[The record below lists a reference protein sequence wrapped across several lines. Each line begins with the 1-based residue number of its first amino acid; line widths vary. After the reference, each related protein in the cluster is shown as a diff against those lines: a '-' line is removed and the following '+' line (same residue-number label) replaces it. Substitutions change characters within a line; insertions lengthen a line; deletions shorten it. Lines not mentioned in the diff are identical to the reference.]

1 MSVNGLANI
10 GAFMSRVPTAN
21 VDPAPPKSSQEAIV
35 AKTVDNV
42 REAYSK
48 PGAGIT
54 IERCVAAAV
63 REAFN
68 LGHAAALAQNDMVEQ
83 LLKKQYDARTQLTLP
98 AALAA
103 IMEQI
108 GMDELILDLTAVS
121 TVFDRCKIDMAV
133 NPVDEQGDLIEYKL
147 THFADEV
154 QA

>member
-35 AKTVDNV
+35 TKTVGALTPHAKITSD
-42 REAYSK
+42 AISK
-48 PGAGIT
+48 V
-54 IERCVAAAV
+54 VAAAV

-68 LGHAAALAQNDMVEQ
+68 LGHATALAQNDMVEA

-98 AALAA
+98 AAVAA
-103 IMEQI
+103 IMEQT

-133 NPVDEQGDLIEYKL
+133 NPVDDKGDLIEYKL

-154 QA
+154 KA